1 MLRFLYLNKRK
12 TPKGEYKSSLFDVNV
27 YENFTESESISV
39 VINSLNKAHQIEKET
54 FFGLL
59 KDDFVKSLNP
69 EY

>member
-1 MLRFLYLNKRK
+1 
-12 TPKGEYKSSLFDVNV
+12 VNV